1 MSTAEIAFISGL
13 VEGEGCFTREVTRR
27 KDGRVITPR
36 LSVTNTCVKIVDWL
50 EAIAGGYVCSQNRGI
65 YQILYQWRLR
75 GEAALALTKRMLR
88 WLKIKIAQATLFVQY
103 RVGRKGERLSRED
116 HDFNYEISKKISRL
130 NKRASG
136 RWRLKEDGGV

>member
-1 MSTAEIAFISGL
+1 M
-13 VEGEGCFTREVTRR
+13 
-27 KDGRVITPR
+27 PR
-36 LSVTNTCVKIVDWL
+36 LSLANTCVKIVDWL

-75 GEAALALTKRMLR
+75 GEAALALAKRMLR

-103 RVGRKGERLSRED
+103 RVGRKGEVLSRED

-136 RWRLKEDGGV
+136 RWRLKEDGGE

>member
-1 MSTAEIAFISGL
+1 MTAGEIAFISGL

-65 YQILYQWRLR
+65 YQTLYQWRLR

-116 HDFNYEISKKISRL
+116 QDFNYELSEEIARL

-136 RWRLKEDGGV
+136 RWR

>member
-103 RVGRKGERLSRED
+103 RVSRRKGEMLSRED
-116 HDFNYEISKKISRL
+116 HDFNYELSQEIARL

-136 RWRLKEDGGV
+136 RGGDGGV